1 MDGCADSR
9 IITPNV
15 CTWNPYY
22 HLVQARL
29 DWSTTTHRITSLR
42 RAGMAKG
49 HGRVSRVPSGERC
62 LKGPALSVLLPDG
75 EANAYRS
82 TAHHR
87 WRQQQ
92 QARSATTDASSLS
105 QSIGLG
111 LYETGSSAHG
121 HTIRP
126 ACLHCNVTEMNGEVH
141 ER

>member
-1 MDGCADSR
+1 M
-9 IITPNV
+9 V
-15 CTWNPYY
+15 
-22 HLVQARL
+22 
-29 DWSTTTHRITSLR
+29 
-42 RAGMAKG
+42 KG

-75 EANAYRS
+75 EAN
-82 TAHHR
+82 AHHR

-126 ACLHCNVTEMNGEVH
+126 GCLHCNVTEMNGEVH